1 MKITPVQ
8 KSHILKYFGRMKT
21 KADLLVLLNYAKKII
36 YGEHSHEFQLRQLNY
51 YINVRDSQVR
61 YRSFSIKKKNGG
73 KRRIKAPVAGLKAI
87 QKSLNL
93 LLQTIYEPSDAVMG
107 FIKGKGIVD
116 NARAHLGKNYVL
128 NIDLKDFFTTI
139 EQGRIWGRL
148 KLPPFNL
155 NEKNKSLEVA
165 NIISVITTQ
174 EALVS
179 RADENGFSSFCKRN
193 VLPQGAPTSPLI
205 SNAVCQQ
212 LDFYLT
218 AVAKRFG
225 LKYTRY
231 ADDLTF
237 SSMHHVYHTDGEFMK
252 ELYRIIKKHGFSINH
267 DKTRLQKKGFR
278 QEVTGLIVNDKI
290 NVTSTFIK
298 QLRVW
303 LKNWETIGYDET
315 TRIFMV
321 PDETNRGYVKPLKRQ
336 LEKVIE
342 GKLNYLM
349 MVKGKDDATL
359 LKLRSRFEKLSGT
372 NSSSKKNDR
381 GFGIKIDN
389 FGQLV
394 VRLEGSQGSKSGSYL
409 KHDLVIPGSTKVPE
423 ILRFDNMVGERF
435 ASKLLP
441 HQPLST
447 IMFLKQFK
455 VGDGSG
461 FKELVHDTELDIG
474 VYNDIIKK
482 VTTHPNFIKRFHDQ
496 YITEID
502 WVNKQVQLEVAKL
515 IELFSGI
522 GKKYFELTGNHPFN
536 NEVLY
541 TGHAKKLKQHYRYG
555 LGNEYTRLTEDLL
568 RVSKEVG
575 INAYKIIFKPEPRA
589 FDIRASFYSWQ
600 PSIFQGLKYLL
611 SGIADH
617 TNINGEKVVKHEDK
631 EIVFDANRIQYN
643 GRSAIEI
650 VILDKGSLAMKDSK
664 KLIYFLKESLTYK
677 TYFRSLCDWSVACD
691 FIEEESKI
699 LHLLSSD
706 EQQDGLKRIEELQKP
721 VGGFKHILTFY
732 DI

>member
-1 MKITPVQ
+1 
-8 KSHILKYFGRMKT
+8 MKT

-51 YINVRDSQVR
+51 YINVRDSQAR
-61 YRSFSIKKKNGG
+61 YRSFSIKKKNGS

-93 LLQTIYEPSDAVMG
+93 LLQTIYEPSDVVMG
-107 FIKGKGIVD
+107 FITGKGILD
-116 NARAHLGKNYVL
+116 NASAHLGKNYVL
-128 NIDLKDFFTTI
+128 NLDLKDFFTAI

-155 NEKNKSLEVA
+155 NEKRKSLEVA

-179 RADENGFSSFCKRN
+179 RVDENGFSSFCKRN

-237 SSMHHVYHTDGEFMK
+237 SSMHHVYHKDGEFMK
-252 ELYRIIKKHGFSINH
+252 ELDRIINKYGFSINP
-267 DKTRLQKKGFR
+267 DKTRLQKRGFR
-278 QEVTGLIVNDKI
+278 QEVTGLIVNDKV

-315 TRIFMV
+315 TRIFIL
-321 PDETNRGYVKPLKRQ
+321 PEEANRGYVKPSKRQ

-359 LKLRSRFEKLSGT
+359 FKLRSRFEKLSGT
-372 NSSSKKNDR
+372 SSSSKTIDR
-381 GFGIKIDN
+381 GFGIESETN
-389 FGQLV
+389 NSGQLV
-394 VRLEGSQGSKSGSYL
+394 VRLEGSLGMKSGSFL
-409 KHDLVIPGSTKVPE
+409 KHDLVIPASTKVPE
-423 ILRFDNMVGERF
+423 IFRFDNMVGERF
-435 ASKLLP
+435 SSKPLP
-441 HQPLST
+441 HRPLST
-447 IMFLKQFK
+447 VMFLKQFK

-461 FKELVHDTELDIG
+461 FKELVHDTELDLG

-482 VTTHPNFIKRFHDQ
+482 VTTHPNFIKRFHGQ
-496 YITEID
+496 YTTEID

-515 IELFSGI
+515 IELFSGV
-522 GKKYFELTGNHPFN
+522 GKKYFKLTGNHPFN
-536 NEVLY
+536 NEVVY

-555 LGNEYTRLTEDLL
+555 LGNEYTRFTEDLL

-575 INAYKIIFKPEPRA
+575 INTYKIIFKLEPRT

-631 EIVFDANRIQYN
+631 EIIFDANRIQYN
-643 GRSAIEI
+643 GRNAIEI
-650 VILDKGSLAMKDSK
+650 TILDKGSLAMKDSK

-677 TYFRSLCDWSVACD
+677 TYFRSLCDWSVTCD
-691 FIEEESKI
+691 FAEEEPKV
-699 LHLLSSD
+699 LHLLSSA
-706 EQQDGLKRIEELQKP
+706 EHEGGLKRIEELPRP

-732 DI
+732 EI